1 MRDGA
6 AHVASLLSLL
16 TQPTPTAGAPR
27 PRSEVL
33 LERAAPH
40 LDALA
45 DAVKAPVA
53 TWGLTHLMTDRM
65 ARIAPKPVWVA
76 IALGYLSA
84 LLSAVTVDPAS
95 ATLMMMSV

>member
-1 MRDGA
+1 MMR
-6 AHVASLLSLL
+6 VS
-16 TQPTPTAGAPR
+16 TQSTGVTG
-27 PRSEVL
+27 SNCTK
-33 LERAAPH
+33 RATQ
-40 LDALA
+40 
-45 DAVKAPVA
+45 KAPVA